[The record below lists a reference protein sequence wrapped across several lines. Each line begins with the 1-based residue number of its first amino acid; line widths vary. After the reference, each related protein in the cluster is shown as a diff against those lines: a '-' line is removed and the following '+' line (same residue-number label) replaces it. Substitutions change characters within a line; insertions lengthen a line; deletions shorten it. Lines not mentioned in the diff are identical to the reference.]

1 MGISENVLKN
11 IKENEIEKKSDFQFK
26 LEKTLNYLL
35 IIAGVVISG
44 LSLAIAIESLL
55 SLDLDVVSRS
65 SSNLFEYLI
74 TSIPIL
80 LIFVSIALFFGIY
93 LDITRTTKSY
103 RHTKTIVL
111 TSIIGGITVFVL
123 FFIVTGLGKV
133 TDRIFRENL
142 PLYSIFSPYNNDF
155 WVQPQNGLLAG
166 NVVRI
171 IDEDEFLL
179 LDERGSLWNV
189 QLIQPVESNVAF
201 LRINDNVRL
210 FGEVIEQL
218 RFIASEVRVDS
229 QRIII
234 RRFVNIYP

>member
-35 IIAGVVISG
+35 IVAGVIISG

-55 SLDLDVVSRS
+55 SLDLDVVSKSR
-65 SSNLFEYLI
+65 SNLLEYLL

-80 LIFVSIALFFGIY
+80 LIFFSIALFFGIY
-93 LDITRTTKSY
+93 LDITKTTKSY

-111 TSIIGGITVFVL
+111 TSILGGITVFVL

-142 PLYSIFSPYNNDF
+142 PIYSVFSPYNNDF
-155 WVQPQNGLLAG
+155 WVQPHNGLLAG

-179 LDERGSLWNV
+179 LDERGNLWNV
-189 QLIQPVESNVAF
+189 QLVQPVESNVSF

-218 RFIASEVRVDS
+218 RFLASDVRVDS
-229 QRIII
+229 QRVII